1 MSGLAALLAGH
12 TPPDLY
18 QWHSAAHVPDVE
30 HAVEQAGWQFVHLD
44 AWTIEDKQSFL
55 KAAAATFDAAT
66 FGVAVDLGE
75 NFDAFSD
82 LLAEVDPGDR
92 NGTIWL
98 WDGWSPFARHDE
110 QAFHVALSV
119 LGGRANAERGA
130 AFAVLLRGEG
140 PHLDLPELPVK
151 H

>member
-55 KAAAATFDAAT
+55 KAAAATF
-66 FGVAVDLGE
+66 GVAGDPAVDLGE

-82 LLAEVDPGDR
+82 LLAEIDPGDR

>member
-30 HAVEQAGWQFVHLD
+30 HAVDHAGWRFVYLD
-44 AWTIEDKQSFL
+44 GWTIEDKGSFL
-55 KAAAATFDAAT
+55 KAAVHAFDFDDDRGSSFDA
-66 FGVAVDLGE
+66 LG
-75 NFDAFSD
+75 DC
-82 LLAEVDPGDR
+82 LADVTAGDR
-92 NGTIWL
+92 SGVVLL
-98 WDGWSPFARHDE
+98 WDGWSPLARHDE

-119 LGGRANAERGA
+119 LGGRCHSDRGCT
-130 AFAVLLRGEG
+130 FATILRGEG
-140 PHLDLPELPVK
+140 PPLDLPELPVK